1 MQEVHQPDH
10 VLAERHA
17 LAVPRRRRG
26 SQHLA
31 SSRHVALQ
39 GGVDDPHHAGVGR
52 GVGSGHGTHLQALSL
67 ERPCFGYKSVL
78 TKTTRAATRVA
89 LTDVPDD
96 TAATVGKLP
105 IKMLHDRILVALRK
119 EDGDRRSTGGILI
132 PATAQVAKRLVWG
145 EARGVGASVRQ
156 VKVGDQVLFSPE
168 DQHEVEVH
176 GEDLI
181 ILRERDVHAVAAERI
196 EESTGLYL

>member
-1 MQEVHQPDH
+1 MAIVAGSAP
-10 VLAERHA
+10 AEF
-17 LAVPRRRRG
+17 V
-26 SQHLA
+26 
-31 SSRHVALQ
+31 
-39 GGVDDPHHAGVGR
+39 
-52 GVGSGHGTHLQALSL
+52 QALL
-67 ERPCFGYKSVL
+67 FDAEVVRDLVHDRDHDL
-78 TKTTRAATRVA
+78 
-89 LTDVPDD
+89 LDD
-96 TAATVGKLP
+96 LVTPAGKLP
-105 IKMLHDRILVALRK
+105 IKMLHDRILVALRR
-119 EDGDRRSTGGILI
+119 EDGERRSTGGILI

-145 EARGVGASVRQ
+145 EARGVGGSVRQ

>member
-1 MQEVHQPDH
+1 
-10 VLAERHA
+10 LI
-17 LAVPRRRRG
+17 
-26 SQHLA
+26 
-31 SSRHVALQ
+31 
-39 GGVDDPHHAGVGR
+39 GVSAN
-52 GVGSGHGTHLQALSL
+52 VGS
-67 ERPCFGYKSVL
+67 
-78 TKTTRAATRVA
+78 AAGRIS
-89 LTDVPDD
+89 
-96 TAATVGKLP
+96 GLP

-119 EDGDRRSTGGILI
+119 EDGERRSTGGILI

-145 EARGVGASVRQ
+145 EARGVGGNVRQ

>member
-1 MQEVHQPDH
+1 MPDAADSPT
-10 VLAERHA
+10 VK
-17 LAVPRRRRG
+17 
-26 SQHLA
+26 
-31 SSRHVALQ
+31 
-39 GGVDDPHHAGVGR
+39 GGG
-52 GVGSGHGTHLQALSL
+52 
-67 ERPCFGYKSVL
+67 
-78 TKTTRAATRVA
+78 
-89 LTDVPDD
+89 
-96 TAATVGKLP
+96 LP

-119 EDGDRRSTGGILI
+119 EDGDRRSSGGILI

-145 EARGVGASVRQ
+145 EARGVGGSVRQ

-196 EESTGLYL
+196 EEATGLYL

>member
-1 MQEVHQPDH
+1 MAIKAP
-10 VLAERHA
+10 
-17 LAVPRRRRG
+17 
-26 SQHLA
+26 
-31 SSRHVALQ
+31 
-39 GGVDDPHHAGVGR
+39 
-52 GVGSGHGTHLQALSL
+52 SGA
-67 ERPCFGYKSVL
+67 
-78 TKTTRAATRVA
+78 RVA
-89 LTDVPDD
+89 WSDVSENI
-96 TAATVGKLP
+96 ASASGKNGLP
-105 IKMLHDRILVALRK
+105 IKMLHDRLLVALRK
-119 EDGDRRSTGGILI
+119 EDGDRRSSGGILI

-145 EARGVGASVRQ
+145 EARAVGGSVRQ

>member
-1 MQEVHQPDH
+1 LAH
-10 VLAERHA
+10 V
-17 LAVPRRRRG
+17 PGNDTTTG
-26 SQHLA
+26 SA
-31 SSRHVALQ
+31 
-39 GGVDDPHHAGVGR
+39 GG
-52 GVGSGHGTHLQALSL
+52 
-67 ERPCFGYKSVL
+67 
-78 TKTTRAATRVA
+78 
-89 LTDVPDD
+89 
-96 TAATVGKLP
+96 LP
-105 IKMLHDRILVALRK
+105 IKMLHDRLLVSLRR

-145 EARGVGASVRQ
+145 EARAVGPNVRQ
-156 VKVGDQVLFSPE
+156 IKVGDQVLFSPE